1 MEGEAKR
8 DYPASIFFQSPWWKQ
23 YKYVEDYFSRLG
35 VMLNQGAPVCD
46 VLVVNPIESVW
57 SQVCVRSFN
66 GLSPAA
72 PEIAEMEDKYA
83 DLFHWLAGERIDFDY
98 GDEEMMSRLSDVG
111 PRCGGQS
118 RSSAWDRLRIAPC
131 W

>member
-1 MEGEAKR
+1 
-8 DYPASIFFQSPWWKQ
+8 
-23 YKYVEDYFSRLG
+23 
-35 VMLNQGAPVCD
+35 MLNQGAPVCD

-57 SQVCVRSFN
+57 SQVFVRSFN

-111 PRCGGQS
+111 RDVEGNAIFRVGQASYRTVLVGRWRRCAARRSTRSKSS
-118 RSSAWDRLRIAPC
+118 RKREAV
-131 W
+131 

>member
-1 MEGEAKR
+1 MYGCTGWQFDFENHKAVGDWQALFGINLRCQHLSWYTMEGEAKR

-66 GLSPAA
+66 GR
-72 PEIAEMEDKYA
+72 D
-83 DLFHWLAGERIDFDY
+83 
-98 GDEEMMSRLSDVG
+98 
-111 PRCGGQS
+111 GG
-118 RSSAWDRLRIAPC
+118 
-131 W
+131 